1 MLVHDSVFINVT
13 LGDKELN
20 VEDVEAALLAARKN
34 HDRVYMDDFEE
45 AKDKVMMGTE
55 RRSLVITPE
64 EKKITA
70 YHEAGHALVGKLIPG
85 SDPIHK
91 VTIIPRG
98 MALGVTHYLPVDE
111 KHNLSKDYLDIKLV
125 HLMGGRVAEDLV
137 FDQLTTG
144 AGNDLEQATNLAR
157 KMVCN
162 WGMSEKIG
170 PLTFGKKEEHIFLG
184 KEISQPRDY
193 SEQTAIDIDDEIKKI
208 VIAAQDKARDLLAE
222 NIDKLHKLANAL
234 LEKECLT
241 GDEIDDVLKKLD
253 ETEAVTEEKD

>member
-1 MLVHDSVFINVT
+1 
-13 LGDKELN
+13 
-20 VEDVEAALLAARKN
+20 
-34 HDRVYMDDFEE
+34 
-45 AKDKVMMGTE
+45 
-55 RRSLVITPE
+55 
-64 EKKITA
+64 
-70 YHEAGHALVGKLIPG
+70 
-85 SDPIHK
+85 
-91 VTIIPRG
+91 
-98 MALGVTHYLPVDE
+98 
-111 KHNLSKDYLDIKLV
+111 
-125 HLMGGRVAEDLV
+125 
-137 FDQLTTG
+137 
-144 AGNDLEQATNLAR
+144 
-157 KMVCN
+157 
-162 WGMSEKIG
+162 MSEKIG